1 MELKEHFHFY
11 SNTEATAREIGGGG
25 LFTSGLANLLAL
37 VVISLVVILPL

>member
-1 MELKEHFHFY
+1 MEFKKQLYFY
-11 SNTEATAREIGGGG
+11 SNTDATARGIGGGR